1 MITSAVGHME
11 PFIPFAIDALVKVTA
26 LLVLVAVVALSLRRA
41 SASLRHMVWMLA
53 IVGMVAIPVLR
64 EIVPLR
70 LAVLPA
76 RTASQAAD
84 ERDDRAALIPVSS
97 NARADA
103 STQSQAG
110 PSTSEVRQQ
119 D

>member
-26 LLVLVAVVALSLRRA
+26 LLVLVAVAALSLRRA

-70 LAVLPA
+70 LAVLPT
-76 RTASQAAD
+76 RTSSQPVEQRD
-84 ERDDRAALIPVSS
+84 ERAPLTPVSS
-97 NARADA
+97 NARTDA
-103 STQSQAG
+103 ATQS
-110 PSTSEVRQQ
+110 P
-119 D
+119 